1 MSEPVLDG
9 DTWLETGF
17 PTPLTPLMAWGREV
31 FEPVPDRK
39 TLLKIAE
46 EDGLNPVKRAGT
58 WYVARKL
65 EYKGLPKNLY
75 FDDGRFRYRNP
86 QTGERT
92 RFPTETTKHEAIEAA
107 IHLNAR
113 LAPRLD
119 LIARVLGSPQFSEF
133 TALWFERRA
142 DSSYSTRK
150 QARSVQ
156 KNLDK
161 AFDCSMIE
169 VTLKDIASFLDSH
182 TPSMQKH
189 YRAALVEIY
198 KIAMAKGIVSENLA
212 ERTERA
218 KVTRKR
224 PRLTMG
230 QFHQIRAE
238 APEWL
243 QIAMDFA
250 LYSLQRQ
257 GDILRLTYDD
267 IDNGQIKLIQE
278 KTRSPVS
285 IAIGPKLAEVISRSR
300 RSDTHSR
307 FIVHKRNR
315 NNPMRTQVSKSVLQ
329 HAWRTFAKEVADPYP
344 TFHEIRSLGITM
356 YRDMG
361 LDPQKLAG
369 HAKESMTNQYDQQ
382 IRYQEAG
389 SL

>member
-1 MSEPVLDG
+1 MSEPLDG

-17 PTPLTPLMAWGREV
+17 PTPLTPLMAWGRET
-31 FEPVPDRK
+31 FDPVPDRK

-46 EDGLNPVKRAGT
+46 EDGLNPVKRGGT
-58 WYVARKL
+58 WYVARKF
-65 EYKGLPKNLY
+65 EYKDLPKNLY
-75 FDDGRFRYRNP
+75 FDNGRFRYRNP

-92 RFPTETTKHEAIEAA
+92 WFPTETTKHEAVEAA
-107 IHLNAR
+107 IQLNAR

-119 LIARVLGSPQFSEF
+119 LIAKVLGSPQFGTFS
-133 TALWFERRA
+133 ALWLDKRSGGRH
-142 DSSYSTRK
+142 STLK
-150 QARSVQ
+150 QARSVCR
-156 KNLDK
+156 NLDA

-169 VTLKDIASFLDSH
+169 VTLKDISDFLASH

-198 KIAMAKGIVSENLA
+198 KIAMSRGIVPDNLA
-212 ERTERA
+212 EKTERA
-218 KVTRKR
+218 KVSRKR
-224 PRLTMG
+224 PRLTME
-230 QFHQIRAE
+230 QFDHIRKV

-267 IDNGQIKLIQE
+267 IENGHIKLIQE
-278 KTRSPVS
+278 KTLSPVK

-315 NNPMRTQVSKSVLQ
+315 NQPMKTQVSKSVLQ
-329 HAWRTFAKEVADPYP
+329 HAWRTFATEVADPYP

-361 LDPQKLAG
+361 MDPQKLAG
-369 HAKESMTNQYDQQ
+369 HASPVMTNEYDQE
-382 IRYQEAG
+382 IRYQKAG
-389 SL
+389 SI